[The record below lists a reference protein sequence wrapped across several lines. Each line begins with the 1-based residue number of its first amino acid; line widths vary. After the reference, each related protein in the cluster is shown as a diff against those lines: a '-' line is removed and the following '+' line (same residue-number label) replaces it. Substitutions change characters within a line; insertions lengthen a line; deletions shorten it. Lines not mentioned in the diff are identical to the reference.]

1 MRVLGVAAGICYQKS
16 QDCLS
21 FREHDSQSGK
31 TNDRV
36 TMQHRK
42 RDYAGQA
49 TYNDSKRVQNRQ
61 ETFEERRELC
71 HSAFATDWIMNLT
84 WDRELARPESS
95 R

>member
-1 MRVLGVAAGICYQKS
+1 MQILVVAAGICYQKS

-21 FREHDSQSGK
+21 FREHDSQSVQV

-61 ETFEERRELC
+61 QTFEERRELC

-84 WDRELARPESS
+84 
-95 R
+95 